1 MHFLDQAKI
10 FIRSGAGGAG
20 AVAFRR
26 EKYVEY
32 GGPDGG
38 NGGKGGDIIFEAVPG
53 LNTLIDF
60 RYTQHFKA
68 QRGGGGS
75 GANRFGAGGD
85 DLVIKVPVGTQVLD
99 DDRETVLLDLT
110 VAPVR
115 GEGGAVAWLLAE
127 GRDLPGELEQTGE
140 RYRAFMTAT
149 SDVIYQMS
157 PDWTEMRHLLGRDF
171 RAVPGWRSMSIPTI
185 MRGCRG
191 RSRKLSGTRRF
202 LNWNIG

>member
-1 MHFLDQAKI
+1 LKKLGRAGKTDRFRLVCLTNLEGIVVECSPVTLERAGLRAPEVVGRPIWATAWWDASRAESAEVRQAFLQAARGDFVRCDVPAQADK
-10 FIRSGAGGAG
+10 
-20 AVAFRR
+20 
-26 EKYVEY
+26 
-32 GGPDGG
+32 
-38 NGGKGGDIIFEAVPG
+38 NGTD
-53 LNTLIDF
+53 
-60 RYTQHFKA
+60 
-68 QRGGGGS
+68 
-75 GANRFGAGGD
+75 
-85 DLVIKVPVGTQVLD
+85 
-99 DDRETVLLDLT
+99 TVLLDLT